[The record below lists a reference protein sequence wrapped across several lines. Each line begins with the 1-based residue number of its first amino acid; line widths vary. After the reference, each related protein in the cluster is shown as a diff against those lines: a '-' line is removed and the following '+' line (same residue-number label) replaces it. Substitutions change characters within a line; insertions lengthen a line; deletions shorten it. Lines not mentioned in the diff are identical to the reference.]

1 MIGVVI
7 DYIGNSISC
16 KKDSI
21 CQNIWSHEIH
31 SRFGADFYPNH
42 YREKAILNKI
52 LIIGAGMTGL
62 CAAWYLRERFSA
74 DAVRVLE
81 AGDVPG
87 GTARSAR
94 EGDFT
99 CEWGPNGFLDK
110 EPKTLQWLDELGLG
124 TELVRA
130 NEAAAHRFVYRNGT
144 LHEVKP
150 PPGFLLSP
158 LMSLRGRLR
167 LLCEPL
173 IKAKRNDEPES
184 IWDFARRR
192 IGREAADIL
201 VSPMVSGVYG
211 GDAKQLSLVHCFP
224 IMAEMERTYG
234 GLFKAL
240 RAKRKSGSA
249 AMGPRG
255 TLTSLPE
262 GIGRVPEVAAS
273 ALGDALVTGC
283 AVTGI
288 RKAGAGFSVETS
300 VGETYEAAAVVVAA
314 PAYAAAEFCGAFGRD
329 LVGALKGIPYAGI
342 AVVCTG
348 FAREQVKHDL
358 NGFGFLVPRAEGMR
372 ALGCLWDS
380 SIFPKRAPEGHVLLR
395 TMYGG
400 ATDPGAVQLSDDELL
415 ALWRKEIGPIVG
427 ASGEPA
433 HVRIYRWTRGI
444 PQYTLGHG
452 VRLRAIESAEDEYPG
467 LVFAG
472 NAYRGVSLN
481 DCVLSARRAVDMIG

>member
-1 MIGVVI
+1 
-7 DYIGNSISC
+7 
-16 KKDSI
+16 
-21 CQNIWSHEIH
+21 
-31 SRFGADFYPNH
+31 
-42 YREKAILNKI
+42 
-52 LIIGAGMTGL
+52 MTGL
-62 CAAWYLRERFSA
+62 CAAWYLRERFGV

-81 AGDVPG
+81 GGEAPG
-87 GTARSAR
+87 GTARTAR
-94 EGDFT
+94 EEGFV
-99 CEWGPNGFLDK
+99 CETGPNGFLDK
-110 EPKTLQWLDELGLG
+110 EPKTLAWLDELGLG
-124 TELVRA
+124 GEIVRA

-150 PPGFLLSP
+150 PPAFLVSP
-158 LMSLRGRLR
+158 LMSIRGRAR

-173 IKAKRNDEPES
+173 IKAKHDDDPES

-224 IMAEMERTYG
+224 IMAEMERTHG

-255 TLTSLPE
+255 TLTSLPA
-262 GIGRVPEVAAS
+262 GIGRVPEVAAA
-273 ALGDALVTGC
+273 ALGNALITGC

-288 RKAGAGFSVETS
+288 RRTGAGFRVETEA
-300 VGETYEAAAVVVAA
+300 GETYQASAVIVAA
-314 PAYAAAEFCGAFGRD
+314 PAHAAAEFCGAFGRD

-342 AVVCTG
+342 TVVCTG
-348 FAREQVKHDL
+348 FAREQVAHDL
-358 NGFGFLVPRAEGMR
+358 NGFGFLVPRAEGLR

-380 SIFPKRAPEGHVLLR
+380 SIFPNRAPEGHVLLR

-400 ATDPGAVQLSDDELL
+400 ATDPEAVSLPDDELL
-415 ALWRKEIGPIVG
+415 ARWRKEIAPIVG
-427 ASGEPA
+427 VEGEPA
-433 HVRIYRWTRGI
+433 HLRIYRWTRGI

-452 VRLRAIESAEDEYPG
+452 VRLRAIEAAEDEYPG

-481 DCVLSARRAVDMIG
+481 DCVVSARRAVDKIG